1 MRPLCVLLLAS
12 ALLPAQD
19 LKQALHQGEEVFKT
33 NCATGYCHG
42 QNGAAGGAPRL
53 AARGFDQATINNV
66 VSRGVAGTAMPAFAG
81 TLSRADLIDVVAY
94 VATLNGIANP
104 SLTPP
109 GRGGAGLSGPP
120 EPSLPPEAARGR
132 DLFFDALRG
141 FGRCSTCHE
150 INGMGMPVAAPI
162 ANVPTDV
169 PALRALATP
178 DVTTATVDG
187 DSMPAL
193 VLSKGRQRTL
203 FYDLT
208 VPPPVL
214 RTVDPSTVQFKNGNA
229 WHHVAVMGSYS
240 DTELSSILDFLRFV
254 VKPQP

>member
-1 MRPLCVLLLAS
+1 MRPVFVLLLAS

-19 LKQALHQGEEVFKT
+19 LKQALQRGEQVFKT

-66 VSRGVAGTAMPAFAG
+66 VSRGVTGTAMPAFAG

-109 GRGGAGLSGPP
+109 GRGGAGLAGPT
-120 EPSLPPEAARGR
+120 EPALAPEAARGR
-132 DLFFDALRG
+132 DLFYDAIRG

-150 INGMGMPVAAPI
+150 VNGMGMPVAAPI
-162 ANVPTDV
+162 SSVPADV
-169 PALRALATP
+169 AALRALATP
-178 DVTTATVDG
+178 DVATATVDG
-187 DSMPAL
+187 ESMPAL
-193 VLSKGRQRTL
+193 VLSKGRERTL

-214 RTVDPSTVQFKNGNA
+214 RTVEPSAVQFKPSSA
-229 WHHVAVMGSYS
+229 WRHATVMGSYS
-240 DTELSSILDFLRFV
+240 DAELSSILDFLRAV
-254 VKPQP
+254 VKPEP

>member
-1 MRPLCVLLLAS
+1 MKAACVLLLAS

-19 LKQALHQGEEVFKT
+19 LKQALQRGEEVFKT

-66 VSRGVAGTAMPAFAG
+66 VSRGVTGTAMPAFAG

-109 GRGGAGLSGPP
+109 GRGGPRAAAPP
-120 EPSLPPEAARGR
+120 EPPLSPEAARGR
-132 DLFFDALRG
+132 DLFYDAVRG
-141 FGRCSTCHE
+141 FSRCSTCHE
-150 INGMGMPVAAPI
+150 VNGMGMPVAAPI
-162 ANVPTDV
+162 SRVPADV
-169 PALRALATP
+169 AALRALSTP
-178 DVTTATVDG
+178 DVTTAVLDG
-187 DSMPAL
+187 ESMPAL

-214 RTVDPSTVQFKNGNA
+214 HTVDPSAVQFKEGSA
-229 WHHVAVMGSYS
+229 WRHSAVIGSYS
-240 DTELSSILDFLRFV
+240 DAELSSILDFLRAV
-254 VKPQP
+254 VNPQP